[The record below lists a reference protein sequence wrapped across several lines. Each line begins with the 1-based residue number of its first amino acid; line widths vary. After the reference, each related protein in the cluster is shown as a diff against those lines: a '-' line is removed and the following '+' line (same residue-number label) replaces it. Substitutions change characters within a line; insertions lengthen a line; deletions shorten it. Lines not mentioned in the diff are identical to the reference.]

1 MKLKKIAALV
11 LAFALTVFAFSACS
25 GTAETQ
31 TQDSSNSSTDAAD
44 TGEQS
49 TSESTSEEELLC
61 RYVVPGTEP
70 DDSPEVDAAI
80 TEKLKAD
87 GINMKFERVYIPWDA
102 WDQKVNLKMST
113 GDEFELIH
121 IMEDV
126 ASTSSYVAKGG
137 LAPINDYLDQ
147 YGDVLREIIPENIW
161 AAVAV
166 GGKNYSIPVYYR
178 DFAVTTSEVCIPEH
192 LFEKY
197 GLSTEPKDSYE
208 LFDSFATII
217 ENENDPDLR
226 LWEKVNNSTSYMHLR
241 HLDSYPF
248 TVVDNLFFITNE
260 GEVKPWLETE
270 EFKEECN
277 VFRYAYE
284 KGVIHPDI
292 LTYPH
297 EKISQFTES
306 GKNLGADLYSL
317 EAIRKTQPDY
327 KIKMYA
333 IAPEKPLSAGD
344 YPIMN
349 ANGVSSTSPNP
360 EAGVIFFNWLYSDQ
374 ANSDLL
380 NYGIEGKHWKD
391 AGDRRYEAITDED
404 GLSSYTSGDWE
415 MAHKDL
421 VRLAVGAPD
430 ELAPLALEMREDA
443 WVSNVVGFKFDPEP
457 VSAEYAACIAEIQ
470 SSVYPIRYGV
480 VPYEEGYEK
489 AIEAMKGADYEK
501 VVEEYRTQYEA
512 WCDQNG

>member
-1 MKLKKIAALV
+1 MKLKKTAALF
-11 LAFALTVFAFSACS
+11 LALALTAAAFAGCS
-25 GTAETQ
+25 GAGESQ
-31 TQDSSNSSTDAAD
+31 APENSS
-44 TGEQS
+44 S
-49 TSESTSEEELLC
+49 TPASSTESQPVSEPVNDEEMLC

-70 DDSPEVDAAI
+70 DDSAEVDAAI

-87 GINMKFERVYIPWDA
+87 GINMKFERIYIPWDA
-102 WDQKVNLKMST
+102 WDQKVNLKMTT

-147 YGDVLREIIPENIW
+147 YGDTLKKIIPENIW
-161 AAVAV
+161 QAVAV
-166 GGKNYSIPVYYR
+166 NGKNYSVPVYYR
-178 DFAVTTSEVCIPEH
+178 DFAASSSKVSFPKH

-197 GLSTEPKDSYE
+197 NLSTEPKDSYE
-208 LFDSFATII
+208 LIDSFATIL

-241 HLDSYPF
+241 HLDSWPF
-248 TVVDNLFFITNE
+248 TVVDNLFYVSNE
-260 GEVKPWLETE
+260 GDVRPWLETE
-270 EFKEECN
+270 EFQEECKI
-277 VFRYAYE
+277 FRYAYE

-297 EKISQFTES
+297 EKISQFTEN
-306 GKNLGADLYSL
+306 GKNLVADLYAL
-317 EAIRKTQPDY
+317 ESIRKTQPDY
-327 KIKMYA
+327 EIEMYA
-333 IAPEKPLSAGD
+333 IEPEKPLSAGD

-349 ANGVSSTSPNP
+349 ANGISSTSPNP

-380 NYGIEGKHWKD
+380 NFGIEGKHWKD

-404 GLSSYTSGDWE
+404 GLSAYTFGDWE
-415 MAHKDL
+415 MGHKDL
-421 VRLAVGAPD
+421 VRLPIGSPA
-430 ELAPLALEMREDA
+430 ELAPLALEMNADA
-443 WVSNVVGFKFDPEP
+443 WVSNVVGFKFDPDS

-480 VPYEEGYEK
+480 VPYEDGYEK
-489 AIEAMKGADYEK
+489 ALEAMKVAGYDK
-501 VVEEYRTQYEA
+501 VVEEYRTQFEA
-512 WCDQNG
+512 WRKQNNK